1 MSVLACWFEVA
12 ADNSDGGILEKTGN
26 VRLVIGKE
34 SGLDYGLGSLSD
46 RDEIRSQESG

>member
-1 MSVLACWFEVA
+1 MSVLACWLEVA

-26 VRLVIGKE
+26 VGLVIGKE

-46 RDEIRSQESG
+46 R